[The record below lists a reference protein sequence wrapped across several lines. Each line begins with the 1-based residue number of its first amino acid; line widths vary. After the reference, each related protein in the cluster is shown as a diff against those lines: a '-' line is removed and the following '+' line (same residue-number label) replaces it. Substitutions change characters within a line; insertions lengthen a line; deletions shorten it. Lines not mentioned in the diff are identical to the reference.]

1 MCVCDRDISEKPT
14 PPSSLL
20 HSHCLFF
27 NPSSPSVLD
36 KIDHYHWKNGEI
48 RDKKYGD
55 TVRKVSNRDSRIGL
69 NIS

>member
-1 MCVCDRDISEKPT
+1 MCVYDRDISEKPT

-48 RDKKYGD
+48 RDKNMEIQSEKS
-55 TVRKVSNRDSRIGL
+55 VIRIPE
-69 NIS
+69 